1 MPTQIPIIDLARRTN
16 DPKADRRLARSIDH
30 ACREIGFLVVR
41 GHGIKIDV
49 VNEVRQQGKEFF
61 AMPLKQKMT
70 VRRPRNDQN
79 RGYIPYGEETLAR
92 MHGGHTPPDFK
103 EVFAVGPMDVPNTPY
118 YTQDRAYPSFAPNLW
133 PDQPVKLREAMTAY
147 FVQMERFMR
156 ELSCL
161 FALALDLEHD
171 YFLSALDKHTSQLRL
186 LHYPAPEH
194 TLEPG
199 QLRCGEHSDL
209 GMMTILHN
217 QAAAG
222 GLQIRTPLGEWI
234 DAPALEDTFIVN
246 LGDLMARWTNDRWRS
261 TAHRVAVPDKGVR
274 EESQRL
280 SIGFFVGPNY
290 DAMVHCLPSC
300 ASEHDPAKY
309 APISVHDYRTARF
322 AAGAGI
328 QKRDADRPAPHPVA
342 T

>member
-1 MPTQIPIIDLARRTN
+1 MQTQIPVIDLTRSAN
-16 DPKADRRLARSIDH
+16 DPGADRKLARSIDR

-41 GHGIKIDV
+41 GHGVEFDV
-49 VNEVRQQGKEFF
+49 VNKLRLQGKDFF
-61 AMPLKQKMT
+61 AMPLSEKMT

-92 MHGGHTPPDFK
+92 MHGGQTPPDFK
-103 EVFAVGPMDVPNTPY
+103 EVFAVGPIDVPDTPY
-118 YTQDRAYPSFAPNLW
+118 YTQDRAYPNFAPNLW
-133 PDQPVKLREAMTAY
+133 PHRPPMLRAAMTAY
-147 FVQMERFMR
+147 FAQMERLMR

-161 FALALDLEHD
+161 FALALELEHD

-186 LHYPAPEH
+186 LHYPAPAH
-194 TLEPG
+194 ALEPG
-199 QLRCGEHSDL
+199 QLRCGEHTDL

-217 QAAAG
+217 QAAPG
-222 GLQIRTPLGEWI
+222 GLQIRTSQGEWI

-261 TAHRVAVPDKGVR
+261 TAHRVAVPNEGVR
-274 EESQRL
+274 EDSQRL

-290 DAMVHCLPSC
+290 DAVVECLPNC
-300 ASEHDPAKY
+300 ASAHNPSKY

-328 QKRDADRPAPHPVA
+328 QNRDADRPAPHPA
-342 T
+342 AI